1 MQLKQVTPK
10 YFVSKIIT
18 PGDIVKL
25 VPQGFAKI
33 ICNLPDGEID
43 GSSESKLIRESAGGY
58 GIAFEYI
65 PVTMTAITKEV
76 VAQHTRAVR
85 NTNGA
90 VLSYCATGRRSSVL
104 WAMEFADKMSA
115 DAIISRAQSIGYDL
129 EAMRAKLDARASEL

>member
-18 PGDIVKL
+18 PSDVAKL
-25 VPQGFAKI
+25 APQGFAKI

-43 GSSESKLIRESAGGY
+43 GSSESRLIRDAAGDY

-65 PVTMTAITKEV
+65 PVTMTAITKAV

-90 VLSYCATGRRSSVL
+90 VLAYCATGRRSTVVWS
-104 WAMEFADKMSA
+104 MEFADKMSA
-115 DAIISRAQSIGYDL
+115 DAIISRARSIGYDL
-129 EAMRAKLDARASEL
+129 EPMRVKLDAGALQL